1 MTTDAA
7 TMDRPKY
14 RLYVEAAL
22 TAGAALDLEADQ
34 AHYLGAVM
42 RAQPGEMVALF
53 NGRDGEWR
61 AVIEEIS
68 KKRARVAVADQLRPQ
83 EAEALQD
90 LWLLFA
96 PVKKQGTDMIIEKAT
111 ELGVA
116 AILPVFT
123 RFTNAARVNTDRL
136 RANAREAAEQCER
149 LSVPTIL
156 EPSSL
161 EEALASFEP
170 GRTLFALDETGGG
183 APITDVLS
191 TAGSHMTAFLVGPE
205 GGFAK
210 SELDLLRR
218 SPFVTHINLGPRIL
232 RAETAAVAALTC
244 WQALCG
250 DWRARPSFR
259 TPFQAP
265 E

>member
-1 MTTDAA
+1 MADL
-7 TMDRPKY
+7 RPKY
-14 RLYVEAAL
+14 RLFVEADL
-22 TAGAALDLEADQ
+22 RAGAVVDLDAEQ
-34 AHYLGAVM
+34 AHYLGTVM
-42 RAQPGEMVALF
+42 RAAPGEVAALF
-53 NGRDGEWR
+53 NGRDGEWA
-61 AVIEEIS
+61 AVIEEIG
-68 KKRARVAVADQLRPQ
+68 KKRARVAVRDCLRPQ

-96 PVKKQGTDMIIEKAT
+96 PVKKQGTDMIVEKAT
-111 ELGVA
+111 ELGVS

-123 RFTNAARVNTDRL
+123 RFTNSTRVNTDRL

-149 LSVPTIL
+149 LSVPRIEEPRAL
-156 EPSSL
+156 ED
-161 EEALASFEP
+161 ALRAFEP

-232 RAETAAVAALTC
+232 RAETAAVSALTC

-259 TPFQAP
+259 TPFEAP